1 MLVKAAK
8 DIARQWV
15 IDEASKEPGF
25 HGAYYAGSATWL
37 ADNAVLPA
45 TSDIDIMVV
54 LDDPNPKDKL
64 GKFIYQNVLLEVTYL
79 PREQVESPELV
90 LGHYHLA
97 GSFRRPNVILDPS
110 GQLTELQ
117 RMVAKGFAKCAWV
130 YRRCEQARDTVVT
143 RLQGLDTSAP
153 FHEQVTSWL
162 FAAGGLPHV
171 LLVAGLQNP
180 TVRRRYVAARE
191 LLESYGRLDFYENLL
206 ELLGCAQMSRARVEA
221 QLPAL
226 IEVFDAAKTVIKTP
240 FFFAADISN
249 MARPVAIE
257 GSRELIECG
266 YHREAIF
273 WMVATYSRCQ
283 MVLYHDAPV
292 ALQERFHQG
301 YDQLLGELGITS
313 TADLD
318 QRSEQIQA
326 FLPRLWDV
334 TEAILTA
341 NPEIED

>member
-1 MLVKAAK
+1 M
-8 DIARQWV
+8 
-15 IDEASKEPGF
+15 
-25 HGAYYAGSATWL
+25 
-37 ADNAVLPA
+37 
-45 TSDIDIMVV
+45 
-54 LDDPNPKDKL
+54 
-64 GKFIYQNVLLEVTYL
+64 
-79 PREQVESPELV
+79 
-90 LGHYHLA
+90 
-97 GSFRRPNVILDPS
+97 
-110 GQLTELQ
+110 
-117 RMVAKGFAKCAWV
+117 
-130 YRRCEQARDTVVT
+130 
-143 RLQGLDTSAP
+143 
-153 FHEQVTSWL
+153 
-162 FAAGGLPHV
+162 
-171 LLVAGLQNP
+171 
-180 TVRRRYVAARE
+180 AARE

-226 IEVFDAAKTVIKTP
+226 IEVFDAAKRVIKTP

-292 ALQERFHQG
+292 ALQDRFHQG

>member
-1 MLVKAAK
+1 MLVKDAK
-8 DIARQWV
+8 EVARQWV
-15 IDEASKEPGF
+15 IDEASSVPGF
-25 HGAYYAGSATWL
+25 YGAYYAGSTTWL
-37 ADNAVLPA
+37 ADNVVLPA
-45 TSDIDIMVV
+45 TSDLDIMVV
-54 LDDPNPKDKL
+54 LDDPTPKDKI

-79 PREQVESPELV
+79 PREQVQSPDVV

-110 GQLTELQ
+110 GQLTKLQ
-117 RMVAKGFAKCAWV
+117 REVSKGFVQRTWV
-130 YRRCEQARDTVVT
+130 YRRCEQARDTVIK
-143 RLQGLDTSAP
+143 RLQGLNSPAP
-153 FHEQVTSWL
+153 FHEQVTAWL

-191 LLESYGRLDFYENLL
+191 LLEGYGRLDFYESLL
-206 ELLGCAQMSRARVEA
+206 ELLGCAQMSRARVEN

-226 IEVFDAAKTVIKTP
+226 SEVFDVAKAVIETP
-240 FFFAADISN
+240 FSFAADISD

-283 MVLYHDAPV
+283 MVLSHDAPV
-292 ALQERFHQG
+292 ALQDRFSHG
-301 YDQLLGELGITS
+301 YRQLLSELGIAS
-313 TADLD
+313 AADLQ
-318 QRSEQIQA
+318 QRGEQIQA
-326 FLPRLWDV
+326 FLPQLWDV
-334 TEAILTA
+334 TEAILAA